1 MIQKL
6 KMFVI
11 LLNFMRHFI
20 KFLSSNITVSF
31 WTFILD
37 YYHYICNVKLANSA
51 SPFQFY
57 QVKFPQKIGLENI

>member
-11 LLNFMRHFI
+11 LLDFTRLFI
-20 KFLSSNITVSF
+20 KFLSSNITVG
-31 WTFILD
+31 LMD

-51 SPFQFY
+51 SFFQFY